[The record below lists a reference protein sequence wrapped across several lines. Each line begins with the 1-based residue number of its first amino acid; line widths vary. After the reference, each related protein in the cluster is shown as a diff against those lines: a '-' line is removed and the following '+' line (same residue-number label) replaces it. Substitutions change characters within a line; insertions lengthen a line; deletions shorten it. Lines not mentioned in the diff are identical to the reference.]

1 MSISRARMGLLS
13 WMIRET
19 RRMLSVISMGSPSMG
34 AAGFVLSLLKE
45 MTVEVTVIAT
55 GEEVST
61 GIPIEEG
68 KYLTGSSSE
77 QTTGWWWRT
86 CPREHRGRT

>member
-1 MSISRARMGLLS
+1 
-13 WMIRET
+13 
-19 RRMLSVISMGSPSMG
+19 VISMASPSMA
-34 AAGFVLSLLKE
+34 AAGFVLSLPKE

-77 QTTGWWWRT
+77 QTTGSWWKT
-86 CPREHRGRT
+86 CPRGHRGRT

>member
-34 AAGFVLSLLKE
+34 AGFASSLLKE

-55 GEEVST
+55 EEEDLT
-61 GIPIEEG
+61 EIPIEEG
-68 KYLTGSSSE
+68 KYLMGSSSE
-77 QTTGWWWRT
+77 QTTGWWLKT
-86 CPREHRGRT
+86 CPREHLGRT